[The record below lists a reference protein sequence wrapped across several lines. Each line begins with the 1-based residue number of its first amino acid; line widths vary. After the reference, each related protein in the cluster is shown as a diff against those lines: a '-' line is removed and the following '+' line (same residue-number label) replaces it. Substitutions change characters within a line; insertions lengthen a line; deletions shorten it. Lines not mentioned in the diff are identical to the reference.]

1 MLYNVLST
9 LVCRA
14 CNGAGM
20 GGILAKFPEFKTSQ
34 MRAGDILA
42 CSIHQVHAPFAEIHN
57 FSRINY
63 FISLFQCCGKKK
75 GDYQQRYRKE
85 ECPLGGLGH
94 CMGWGPCSAGACG
107 GKVAEVRQ

>member
-75 GDYQQRYRKE
+75 RVIISKDIEGK
-85 ECPLGGLGH
+85 
-94 CMGWGPCSAGACG
+94 SAPW
-107 GKVAEVRQ
+107 VD